1 MCRLL
6 PLLLMLFYCI
16 NINAQLSIVKK
27 GELDHTTFYAS
38 LANETKDTLYVFDSY
53 FQGKKRIDSPV
64 FYHFNKKKNTCTITF
79 LPLVPYLT
87 VSTKSDHIILGP
99 NSYVNYGQYQYHF
112 AKVSPSDTI
121 TIYLNPYGADFPCCK
136 EVNLRKYTKFDK
148 KIKFKITELPYS
160 YKLNCQIAVYK
171 DISYLLSDEYFYNR
185 EIEFNNQ
192 ALSYE
197 FITIPFGRR
206 TIIH

>member
-6 PLLLMLFYCI
+6 PLLLLMFYCVDI
-16 NINAQLSIVKK
+16 KAQLSLVKT
-27 GELDHTTFYAS
+27 GVQDATAFYAS
-38 LANETKDTLYVFDSY
+38 LVNETKDTLYVFDTY

-64 FYHFNKKKNTCTITF
+64 FYHYNKKNNTCTVKF

-99 NSYVNYGQYQYHF
+99 NSYVNYGQHQYHF
-112 AKVSPSDTI
+112 TKVSPGDTI

-136 EVNLRKYTKFDK
+136 AIDLRKYTKFDK
-148 KIKFKITELPYS
+148 KINFKTIEMPYS
-160 YKLNCQIAVYK
+160 YELNCQIAVYK

-185 EIEFNNQ
+185 EVEFNNQ

-197 FITIPFGRR
+197 IITIPFGRR